1 MRRLWLAVQV
11 TGAALVLWFV
21 GRSLAANWEQ
31 VRGAGVTLHIRAAP
45 LAAAA
50 LVTLATYAL
59 LIGAWRFVLAGW
71 RERLDYGVA
80 ARIWTV
86 SNLARYVPGRIWQ
99 IAGMAAMARQAGV
112 SPWAA
117 AGSAVVVQL
126 LAIATGGLVVGL
138 TLPAAA
144 QPLLIALTAMAAAAT
159 ALALTSSRATSLLT
173 TVLRRVSGKDVLL
186 EPVARGPLLLAA
198 LVTALAWVG
207 YGVSLVLFMRGTVA
221 VAPLPLREAVGA
233 FTASYLLGLILVL
246 APGGLG
252 VREGMLY
259 TLLAGPLGAGPAVVV
274 TVGSRI
280 LMTATELIAAL
291 VTLPLR
297 PAVDRVERPRR

>member
-1 MRRLWLAVQV
+1 MRRVWLALQIA
-11 TGAALVLWFV
+11 GAALVLWFA
-21 GRSLAANWEQ
+21 GREIARNWDE
-31 VRGAGVTLHIRAAP
+31 VRGAGVAIHLSAGP

-50 LVTLATYAL
+50 AVTLATYAL

-71 RERLDYGVA
+71 SERLGYGVA

-126 LAIATGGLVVGL
+126 LAIATGGLVAGL
-138 TLPAAA
+138 TAPAAG
-144 QPLLIALTAMAAAAT
+144 QPVLVVVTALVAAAVAVALSSRRAT
-159 ALALTSSRATSLLT
+159 ALLT
-173 TVLRRVSGKDVLL
+173 TALRRISGKDVQL
-186 EPVARGPLLLAA
+186 EPVARLPLLLATA
-198 LVTALAWVG
+198 VTTLAWFG
-207 YGVSLVLFMRGTVA
+207 YGVSLVLFMQGTLGTA
-221 VAPLPLREAVGA
+221 LPVLDAVGA

-252 VREGMLY
+252 VREASLAAM
-259 TLLAGPLGAGPAVVV
+259 LAGPLGAGPAVVV
-274 TVGSRI
+274 SVGSRI
-280 LMTATELIAAL
+280 LMTATELLAAL

-297 PAVDRVERPRR
+297 PAADRVERPRR